1 MKRVITLPDIEAV
14 KNFVHAAGEMD
25 TIVLVSKA
33 GYTYTIDGASLLGM
47 MTLMGAKI
55 LVETAHV
62 SEKLKGLIED
72 YAVVC

>member
-62 SEKLKGLIED
+62 SEKLKSLIEN